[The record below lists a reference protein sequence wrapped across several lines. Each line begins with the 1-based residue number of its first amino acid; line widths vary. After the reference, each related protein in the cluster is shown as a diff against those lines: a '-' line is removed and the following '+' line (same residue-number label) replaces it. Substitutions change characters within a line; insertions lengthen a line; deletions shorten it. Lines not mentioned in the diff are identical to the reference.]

1 MAIRIKK
8 DGTKQAGL
16 VDDDVI
22 QPFSIEKTNIRGRM
36 VRLGP
41 VLADIMGKHQY
52 PPPVSALLTEVVT
65 LSLLLATT
73 MKYEGIFTLQIRG
86 DGPVR
91 TLVSD
96 VTNRG
101 HVRAYAGFDAV
112 AVKKAARRK
121 KDLQHHYYHLLG
133 EGGHMAFTVDQGGS
147 TERYQGL
154 VSLSGSSIVDSVLHY
169 FQQSEQIRTGFKL
182 AVHPQDGQWRSGA
195 IMIQH
200 MPGHEKGDRDK
211 EREDEDWNRTSIL
224 LKSCTE
230 GELVTPN
237 LHSTDLLFRLFHEDG
252 IRVYPATPVRHVC
265 RCSREKVVNILR
277 TFPKEEIGE
286 TCRAEGHV
294 SVICEFCSR
303 EYVFNDRELDEE
315 VFVSP

>member
-73 MKYEGIFTLQIRG
+73 LKYEGVFTLQIRG
-86 DGPVR
+86 SGPVR
-91 TLVSD
+91 TLVAD

-112 AVKKAARRK
+112 AVKKMARRK
-121 KDLQHHYYHLLG
+121 QDVHNHYYHLLG
-133 EGGHMAFTVDQGGS
+133 EGGHMAFTVDQGDNS
-147 TERYQGL
+147 ERYQGL
-154 VSLSGSSIVDSVLHY
+154 VSLSGKSIVDSVLHY
-169 FQQSEQIRTGFKL
+169 FEQSEQIRTGFKL
-182 AVHPQDGQWRSGA
+182 AVHPQDGQWRAGA
-195 IMIQH
+195 LMVQH
-200 MPGHEKGDRDK
+200 MPGHEKGGRDLEK
-211 EREDEDWNRTSIL
+211 EDEDWNRTSIL
-224 LKSCTE
+224 LGSCTE

-277 TFPKEEIGE
+277 TFPKDDLDE

-294 SVICEFCSR
+294 SVVCEFCSR
-303 EYVFNDRELDEE
+303 EYVFNDRELEE
-315 VFVSP
+315 VYKDP

>member
-8 DGTKQAGL
+8 DGTQQKGL

-41 VLADIMGKHQY
+41 VLADIMGKHAY
-52 PPPVSALLTEVVT
+52 PPPVSALLSEVVT

-73 MKYEGIFTLQIRG
+73 LKYDGIFTLQIRG

-101 HVRAYAGFDAV
+101 HVRAYAGFDEV
-112 AVKKAARRK
+112 AVKKLARRK
-121 KDLQHHYYHLLG
+121 KDLLHNYYHLLG
-133 EGGHMAFTVDQGGS
+133 EGGHMAFTVDQGDS
-147 TERYQGL
+147 SERYQGL
-154 VSLSGSSIVDSVLHY
+154 VSLSGESVVDSVLHY
-169 FQQSEQIRTGFKL
+169 FQQSEQIRTGFRL
-182 AVHPQDGQWRSGA
+182 AIHPQDGQWRAGA

-200 MPGHEKGDRDK
+200 MPGHEKGDKDR
-211 EREDEDWNRTSIL
+211 EREDEDWNRASIL

-277 TFPKEEIGE
+277 TLSRQELNE
-286 TCRAEGHV
+286 TCEQEGHI
-294 SVICEFCSR
+294 SVVCEFCSR
-303 EYVFNDRELDEE
+303 EYAFNDRELEE
-315 VFVSP
+315 VFKET

>member
-22 QPFSIEKTNIRGRM
+22 QPFSIEKTNIRGRI

-41 VLADIMGKHQY
+41 VLADIMGKHHY
-52 PPPVSALLTEVVT
+52 PAPVSALLTEVVT

-73 MKYEGIFTLQIRG
+73 LKYDGVFTLQIRG

-101 HVRAYAGFDAV
+101 HVRAYAGFDQD
-112 AVKKAARRK
+112 AVKKLARRK
-121 KDLQHHYYHLLG
+121 KDLAHNYYHLLG
-133 EGGHMAFTVDQGGS
+133 EGGHMALTVDQGS
-147 TERYQGL
+147 NTERYQGL
-154 VSLSGSSIVDSVLHY
+154 VSLSGVSIVDSVLHY
-169 FQQSEQIRTGFKL
+169 FEQSEQIRTGFKL
-182 AVHPQDGQWRSGA
+182 AVHPQDGQWRAGA

-200 MPGHEKGDRDK
+200 MPGHEKGDRDTEK
-211 EREDEDWNRTSIL
+211 EDEDWNRTSIL

-265 RCSREKVVNILR
+265 RCSREKVVNIIR
-277 TFPKEEIGE
+277 TLSKEEMNDI
-286 TCRAEGHV
+286 CRKEGHV
-294 SVICEFCSR
+294 SVVCEFCSR
-303 EYVFNDRELDEE
+303 EYVFNDRELEE
-315 VFVSP
+315 VFENP

>member
-8 DGTKQAGL
+8 DGSKQTGL
-16 VDDDVI
+16 IDDDVI
-22 QPFSIEKTNIRGRM
+22 VPFSIEKTSIRGRM

-52 PPPVSALLTEVVT
+52 PAPVSALLTEVTT

-73 MKYEGIFTLQIRG
+73 LKYEGIFTLQIRGG

-101 HVRAYAGFDAV
+101 HVRAYAGFDETG
-112 AVKKAARRK
+112 VKKLAKRRK
-121 KDLQHHYYHLLG
+121 DLLNNYYHLLG
-133 EGGHMAFTVDQGGS
+133 KGGHMAFTVDQGEN

-154 VSLSGSSIVDSVLHY
+154 VSLAGESVVDSVLHY
-169 FQQSEQIRTGFKL
+169 FEQSEQIRTGFKL
-182 AVHPQDGQWRSGA
+182 GVHPQDGQWRTGG

-200 MPGHEKGDRDK
+200 MPGHEKGDKDREK
-211 EREDEDWNRTSIL
+211 EDEDWNRASIL
-224 LKSCTE
+224 LASCTE

-237 LHSTDLLFRLFHEDG
+237 LHSTDVLFRLFHEDG
-252 IRVYPATPVRHVC
+252 IRVYPAIPVRHVC
-265 RCSREKVVNILR
+265 RCSREKVTGILK
-277 TFPKEEIGE
+277 TFPRDELLE
-286 TCRAEGHV
+286 TCRKEGKL
-294 SVICEFCSR
+294 SVICEFCSL
-303 EYVFNDRELDEE
+303 EYAFNDKELEE
-315 VFVSP
+315 VFAP